1 MRKIVVGKTNYI
13 MVGKHKITNKSLL
26 AGIGLFLV
34 VVVIANI
41 ISNMYF
47 NETTFKRVTESTF
60 GYKAKDFID
69 GRTDFV
75 SISVYAD
82 SKEDGLN
89 KLKTTYYK
97 LSGKR
102 ITDDV
107 KDIVVMVYDNHDN
120 ELFSSMVTAD
130 IITNTDWN
138 KSYSYDEFMTL
149 ANVQ

>member
-1 MRKIVVGKTNYI
+1 MKKIVVGKTNYI
-13 MVGKHKITNKSLL
+13 MVGKHKITNKALL

-34 VVVIANI
+34 IVVMANI

-47 NETTFKRVTESTF
+47 NETTFKRATESTF

-107 KDIVVMVYDNHDN
+107 KDIVVAVYDHNGN
-120 ELFSSMVTAD
+120 ELFTSMITVD
-130 IITNTDWN
+130 IITSTDWN

>member
-1 MRKIVVGKTNYI
+1 MKKIVVGKNNYI
-13 MVGKHKITNKSLL
+13 MVGKHKITNKALL

-34 VVVIANI
+34 IVVMANI

-107 KDIVVMVYDNHDN
+107 KDIVVAVYDHNGN
-120 ELFSSMVTAD
+120 ELFTSMITVD
-130 IITNTDWN
+130 IITSTDWN